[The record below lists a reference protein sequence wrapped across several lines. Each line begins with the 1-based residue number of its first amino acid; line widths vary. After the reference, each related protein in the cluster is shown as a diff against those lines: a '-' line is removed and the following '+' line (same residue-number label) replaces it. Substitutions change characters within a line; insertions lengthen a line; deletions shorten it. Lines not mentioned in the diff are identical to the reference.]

1 MGRAMEAAFRQARK
15 HDGAVVVVT
24 QGIADLYGSPAAKA
38 MIDNAAWQ
46 LILAQKAEAV
56 DNVFNSG
63 KLVIDAYSHQ
73 MLKTVQT
80 IPGSHS
86 EIMVMGNGGCGIFRL
101 IVDRFTQAMYSTTGR
116 ERNQV
121 LNDIENGV
129 DVIESLQRLIVG
141 EDSFD
146 RVKKIEMLIEE
157 AMRLG
162 RSKEEVSRMVQNAAQ
177 NVESQ
182 LKQERAQV

>member
-1 MGRAMEAAFRQARK
+1 
-15 HDGAVVVVT
+15 
-24 QGIADLYGSPAAKA
+24 

-46 LILAQKAEAV
+46 LVLAQKAEAV
-56 DNVFNSG
+56 DNVYNSG
-63 KLVIDAYSHQ
+63 KLVIAADSHQ

-121 LNDIENGV
+121 LTDLENGV

-141 EDSFD
+141 NDSFE
-146 RVKKIEMLIEE
+146 RIKQVEMLIEE

-162 RSKEEVSRMVQNAAQ
+162 SSKEEVSRMVQSAAQ
-177 NVESQ
+177 NVET
-182 LKQERAQV
+182 LLRQERA